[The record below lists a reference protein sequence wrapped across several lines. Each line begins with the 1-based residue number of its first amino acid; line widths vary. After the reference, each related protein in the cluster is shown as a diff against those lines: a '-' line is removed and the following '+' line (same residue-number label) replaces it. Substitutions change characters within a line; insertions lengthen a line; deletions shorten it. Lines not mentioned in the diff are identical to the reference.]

1 MRKYVFLSSVFI
13 FLVLFSIDGFSQKG
27 GISIGVVDIE
37 TIVKS
42 MPEADNAD
50 KMIKD
55 VGLKYRDSL
64 QVIEKEYM
72 AKVDDFDKQKTMMT
86 PDQQKKEQ
94 ENIRAIQVRYQQ
106 FQEEKFG
113 VQGEIAQ
120 MREKLLEPI
129 RNKVKAAIESVAKEE
144 KLNFVL
150 DKGSSALLYSEEKS
164 DITYRVIDKMKRGD
178 NK

>member
-1 MRKYVFLSSVFI
+1 MRK
-13 FLVLFSIDGFSQKG
+13 LVLFSTVIIFLFLFSFSAYSQKG

-55 VGLKYRDSL
+55 IGLKYRDSL
-64 QVIEKEYM
+64 QGIEKEYV
-72 AKVDDFDKQKTMMT
+72 AKMEEYDKQKGMMT
-86 PDQQKKEQ
+86 PEQQKKDQ
-94 ENIRAIQVRYQQ
+94 DNLRAIQVRYQQ

-129 RNKVKAAIESVAKEE
+129 RSKVRAAIETVAKEE
-144 KLNFVL
+144 KLNFVF

-164 DITYRVIDKMKRGD
+164 DITFRVIDKIKRGG

>member
-1 MRKYVFLSSVFI
+1 MRRF
-13 FLVLFSIDGFSQKG
+13 VLFSAVIIFLFMFGFKAYSQKG
-27 GISIGVVDIE
+27 GLNIGVVDIE

-42 MPEADNAD
+42 MPEAENAD

-55 VGLKYRDSL
+55 IGLKYRDSL
-64 QVIEKEYM
+64 QSIEKEYV
-72 AKVDDFDKQKTMMT
+72 AKMDDYDKQKGMMT

-94 ENIRAIQVRYQQ
+94 EALKGIQVRYQQ

-129 RNKVKAAIESVAKEE
+129 RSKVRAAIETVAKEE
-144 KLNFVL
+144 KLNFVF

-164 DITYRVIDKMKRGD
+164 DITFRVIDKMKRGD
-178 NK
+178 K